1 MLKRLKYVYDV
12 IENLEE
18 KGYEVSD
25 LEIHNNKVTITF
37 NQYGP
42 KVTMKLDLD
51 DLDVIEADIS

>member
-1 MLKRLKYVYDV
+1 MLERLEFVYDV

-25 LEIHNNKVTITF
+25 LEIHDNKVKITY

-42 KVTMKLDLD
+42 QITMKLDLD
-51 DLDVIEADIS
+51 NLDVINADVC